1 MKLIIST
8 ILCFVGVTAY
18 AEDMEY
24 YSSITVY
31 KCSEVAGDRVLHP
44 ADATQLPF
52 EKRVAQEPTCTKEEV
67 FFIQNEKWM
76 PNVIR
81 TYTGIKDGEGVII
94 LIQEKTFTLPS
105 KKIHA

>member
-1 MKLIIST
+1 
-8 ILCFVGVTAY
+8 
-18 AEDMEY
+18 
-24 YSSITVY
+24 
-31 KCSEVAGDRVLHP
+31 
-44 ADATQLPF
+44 
-52 EKRVAQEPTCTKEEV
+52 
-67 FFIQNEKWM
+67 M